1 MQKSLFFFI
10 LFALPGFSYS
20 QNLVQ
25 NSSFEVLN
33 TEPCG
38 ITMTSAEFNSNIT
51 SWQSANL
58 GTPDIFLTSID
69 PSCWN
74 FQTNS
79 TYPGPI
85 GLKGPQLPHS
95 GEAFIGFFAYTID
108 GLEQRDYIQI
118 ELENPLEIGMTYIV
132 EFYVSLA
139 DSTEYSVNNVGAY
152 LSSDAIY
159 VSSTGVL
166 AYEAQITFPDFID
179 DTENWVRIA
188 DTIVVEENYSFLT
201 IGNFNDD
208 AATDTQVNPDGG
220 ACVGCYGAYYFIDDV
235 SISEYI
241 PNSINENPSDFS
253 IQCFPNPFRSQ
264 ITLQSDN
271 TLQDVSI
278 SIYDASGKIVW
289 ESKSDDLNKLQLDLS
304 ELQKGVYFLELQHKF
319 EKEVIRLIKM
329 AK

>member
-10 LFALPGFSYS
+10 LFALPSFSYS

-25 NSSFEVLN
+25 NSSFETLSN
-33 TEPCG
+33 EPCG
-38 ITMTSAEFNSNIT
+38 ITLTSDEFNSNIT
-51 SWQSANL
+51 SWQCANL
-58 GTPDIFLTSID
+58 GTPDIFLTSIE

-95 GEAFIGFFAYTID
+95 GEAFVGFYAFTID
-108 GLEQRDYIQI
+108 GLDQRDYIQI
-118 ELENPLEIGMTYIV
+118 ELESPMEIGTSYIV

-152 LSSDAIY
+152 LSTEAIY
-159 VSSTGVL
+159 TPSTGVL
-166 AYEAQITFPDFID
+166 DYEAQVTFPDFID
-179 DTENWVRIA
+179 DTENWVKIS

-208 AATDTQVNPDGG
+208 AATTTQANPNGG

-235 SISEYI
+235 SIISYV
-241 PNSINENPSDFS
+241 PSSVNENPLDNS
-253 IQCFPNPFRSQ
+253 IRCFPNPFRSQ
-264 ITLQSDN
+264 ITVQSEN
-271 TLQDVSI
+271 ILMDVSI

-289 ESKSDDLNKLQLDLS
+289 ESKSDDLSKLQLDLS

-329 AK
+329 AE